1 MAMCR
6 GNYKRLLDLKK
17 QQWRPGGVCVDNK
30 VYVAGDYN
38 LKEDNYEDTI
48 EMLDVSGHFY
58 HQE

>member
-1 MAMCR
+1 M
-6 GNYKRLLDLKK
+6 
-17 QQWRPGGVCVDNK
+17 DNK